1 MAHKVF
7 IGAFEAKD
15 DTQGTFSA
23 RFATLNVVDH
33 QGDVTVPG
41 AFGKQSVLIEAYGHN
56 DKTLPV
62 GVGEIGEQGNDA
74 VVNGRFFLDT
84 AGGKEHYSTL
94 KNVGPLQQWSYTFE
108 VEDSAPG
115 VFDGKEVRFLR
126 KMHVIAAAPVQR
138 GAGVNTQTLAI
149 KAADKAVTRTEADGE
164 HPAGH
169 YLVVEDPETV
179 TTWHLRVRAVNGDPD
194 HRLMGAAW
202 AALHGGYRGN
212 VYEGPGKTAAIAKL
226 TRMYAAED
234 MDVPKE
240 KDGKSI
246 NLSRQVDTIRSA
258 FMEPFNSS
266 DGSMKPTNYE
276 DTAWPQEIYDDHLI
290 VTWKNELYQVNY
302 RLGDDG
308 KYVFTAQN
316 EWIRGSM
323 VFIAGAKVAKA
334 RYEAKA
340 GRVLARRNAERI
352 IAAYNTLTEVLK
364 DAGLL
369 ETADSDSDHDG
380 DDGATDKTRRE
391 STLSTGTDKEP
402 QSSTLAARDDRDDL
416 KLLKLYS
423 DEEKDD

>member
-1 MAHKVF
+1 MAQKVF

-62 GVGEIGEQGNDA
+62 GVGEITEQGNDA
-74 VVNGRFFLDT
+74 LVNGRFFLDT
-84 AGGKEHYSTL
+84 VAGKEHYSTL

-115 VFDGKEVRFLR
+115 VFDGKDVRFLR

-149 KAADKAVTRTEADGE
+149 KAADKATMRTEADGD
-164 HPAGH
+164 HPASH
-169 YLVVEDPETV
+169 YLVAEDPETV
-179 TTWHLRVRAVNGDPD
+179 TTWHLRVRDVNGDPD

-212 VYEGPGKTAAIAKL
+212 VYEGPGKTEAIRKL
-226 TRMYAAED
+226 TAMYAAED
-234 MDVPKE
+234 MDVPKADWNGE
-240 KDGKSI
+240 
-246 NLSRQVDTIRSA
+246 T
-258 FMEPFNSS
+258 
-266 DGSMKPTNYE
+266 
-276 DTAWPQEIYDDHLI
+276 
-290 VTWKNELYQVNY
+290 
-302 RLGDDG
+302 
-308 KYVFTAQN
+308 
-316 EWIRGSM
+316 
-323 VFIAGAKVAKA
+323 
-334 RYEAKA
+334 KA

-352 IAAYNTLTEVLK
+352 MAALETLNEVLK

-369 ETADSDSDHDG
+369 ETADSDSADDG
-380 DDGATDKTRRE
+380 DDGATDKSRKA
-391 STLSTGTDKEP
+391 TDKEP
-402 QSSTLAARDDRDDL
+402 RSSTLAARVAIDL
-416 KLLKLYS
+416 M
-423 DEEKDD
+423 ENE